1 MRQTIQPN
9 DFTGLTRPEQFLLH
23 DESAVDYTARLG
35 ELMADLGPATYL
47 ERRQVELI
55 AQADVDIDRQRRII
69 AEWLHPS
76 AAVSQAQRSATDWG
90 RAHLAAHRSTASEA
104 ENRSPATPQGDPEAT
119 PAIARAYT
127 RQRLGLEMHYK
138 ALADAEKRRR
148 SAIEFLY
155 AMQDRRAQKQIP
167 DAEVIE

>member
-1 MRQTIQPN
+1 MRQTIQPK

-23 DESAVDYTARLG
+23 DESAVDYTSRLG
-35 ELMADLGPATYL
+35 ELMADFGPVNYL

-69 AEWLHPS
+69 AECLHPS
-76 AAVSQAQRSATDWG
+76 AAESQAQRSATDWG

-104 ENRSPATPQGDPEAT
+104 EDRSPATPQGDHGAT
-119 PAIARAYT
+119 PAITRAYA
-127 RQRLGLEMHYK
+127 RQRLSLEMHYK

-148 SAIEFLY
+148 TGIEFLY
-155 AMQDRRAQKQIP
+155 AMQDRRTRRQVP
-167 DAEVIE
+167 DAEIIE

>member
-1 MRQTIQPN
+1 MRKTIQPN
-9 DFTGLTRPEQFLLH
+9 GYAGLTRPEQFLLH
-23 DESAVDYTARLG
+23 DESAVEYTARIG
-35 ELMADLGPATYL
+35 ELMADLAPATYL

-69 AEWLHPS
+69 AECLHPS
-76 AAVSQAQRSATDWG
+76 AAESHAQRAATDWG
-90 RAHLAAHRSTASEA
+90 KAHLAAHRSTASEA
-104 ENRSPATPQGDPEAT
+104 EDRTTAAPQGEPQAT
-119 PAIARAYT
+119 PAITRAYA

-155 AMQDRRAQKQIP
+155 AMQDRRTRKQVP
-167 DAEVIE
+167 DAEIIE